1 MSHYNMTIKHIVMC
15 GGGYNGIY
23 TMGALDYLFEQ
34 NFFDIK
40 DIETIYGT
48 SVGGFVGV
56 LLCLKLP
63 WSTILEYVIE
73 RPWDRDIVFSADMM
87 FNMIPKKGILDSS
100 YIELFFTKLLKA
112 KKLSHDI
119 TLTEFYK
126 FSNIHLFF
134 FAVDVN
140 TFKVVKLSHKSH
152 PNLKLIDAIFITCSI
167 PFIFQP
173 TFINETYLVD
183 GGVLCNYPLD
193 YCIEDGAKEDE
204 ILGIQFHLNKNKTR
218 TIDQSTNILYY
229 SYYMFDKLVGVARKP
244 PINRIENEVI
254 VPCDVMNIDVGVK
267 IINDKDL
274 RMSYINKGRECA
286 KLFLSY
292 KAKEQCL
299 KN

>member
-1 MSHYNMTIKHIVMC
+1 MTIKHIVMC

-23 TMGALDYLFEQ
+23 TMGALDYLLEQ

-40 DIETIYGT
+40 DIKTIYGT

-63 WSTILEYVIE
+63 WNTILEYIIE
-73 RPWDRDIVFSADMM
+73 RPWYRDIVFSADMM
-87 FNMIPKKGILDSS
+87 FNMIPKKGILDSA
-100 YIELFFTKLLKA
+100 YIQLFFTKLLKA
-112 KKLSHDI
+112 KNLSETI
-119 TLTEFYK
+119 TLSEFYD
-126 FSNIHLFF
+126 FSQIHLYF
-134 FAVDVN
+134 FAMDVN
-140 TFKVVKLSHKSH
+140 TFDVVKISHESH
-152 PNLKLIDAIFITCSI
+152 PDLNLITAIFITCSI

-173 TFINETYLVD
+173 TFINDTYLVD

-204 ILGIQFHLNKNKTR
+204 ILGIQFQLNKNKNR
-218 TIDQSTNILYY
+218 TVNQSTNILYY

-244 PINRIENEVI
+244 PINKIENEVI
-254 VPCDVMNIDVGVK
+254 VPCNAMNMEVGVK
-267 IINDKDL
+267 IINDKDIRL
-274 RMSYINKGRECA
+274 QYINKGRECA

-292 KAKEQCL
+292 KSKECV

>member
-1 MSHYNMTIKHIVMC
+1 MTIKHIVMC

-23 TMGALDYLFEQ
+23 TMGVIDYLFEQ
-34 NFFDIK
+34 NFFDV
-40 DIETIYGT
+40 DTIETIYGT

-63 WSTILEYVIE
+63 WSTILGYVTE
-73 RPWDRDIVFSADMM
+73 RPWDRE
-87 FNMIPKKGILDSS
+87 GILDSS

-112 KKLSHDI
+112 KNLSSNI

-152 PNLKLIDAIFITCSI
+152 PTLKLIDAIFITCSI

-204 ILGIQFHLNKNKTR
+204 ILGVQFHLNKNRTR
-218 TIDQSTNILYY
+218 TIDQSTILQLLY
-229 SYYMFDKLVGVARKP
+229 V
-244 PINRIENEVI
+244 
-254 VPCDVMNIDVGVK
+254 
-267 IINDKDL
+267 
-274 RMSYINKGRECA
+274 
-286 KLFLSY
+286 
-292 KAKEQCL
+292 
-299 KN
+299 

>member
-23 TMGALDYLFEQ
+23 TMGVLDYLFEQ

-40 DIETIYGT
+40 NIKTIYGT

-112 KKLSHDI
+112 KNLSSDI

-126 FSNIHLFF
+126 FSNIHLYF

-152 PNLKLIDAIFITCSI
+152 HHS
-167 PFIFQP
+167 
-173 TFINETYLVD
+173 
-183 GGVLCNYPLD
+183 
-193 YCIEDGAKEDE
+193 
-204 ILGIQFHLNKNKTR
+204 
-218 TIDQSTNILYY
+218 
-229 SYYMFDKLVGVARKP
+229 
-244 PINRIENEVI
+244 
-254 VPCDVMNIDVGVK
+254 
-267 IINDKDL
+267 L
-274 RMSYINKGRECA
+274 RMSFGCA
-286 KLFLSY
+286 RILQALCIVETKFFFTQTTSDSSST
-292 KAKEQCL
+292 L
-299 KN
+299 K

>member
-1 MSHYNMTIKHIVMC
+1 
-15 GGGYNGIY
+15 
-23 TMGALDYLFEQ
+23 
-34 NFFDIK
+34 
-40 DIETIYGT
+40 
-48 SVGGFVGV
+48 
-56 LLCLKLP
+56 
-63 WSTILEYVIE
+63 
-73 RPWDRDIVFSADMM
+73 MM

-112 KKLSHDI
+112 KKLSADI

-140 TFKVVKLSHKSH
+140 TFDVVKLSHKSH

-173 TFINETYLVD
+173 TFMNETYLVD

-204 ILGIQFHLNKNKTR
+204 ILGVQFHLNKNKTR
-218 TIDQSTNILYY
+218 NIDQSTNILYY
-229 SYYMFDKLVGVARKP
+229 SYYMFDKLVGVARKDP
-244 PINRIENEVI
+244 VNKITNEVI
-254 VPCDVMNIDVGVK
+254 VPCDAMNMDVGAK
-267 IINDKDL
+267 IINDKAL
-274 RMSYINKGRECA
+274 RQSYINKGRECA
-286 KLFLSY
+286 KLFISY
-292 KAKEQCL
+292 KSKGQCL